1 MELEPPQENLLTT
14 YERAYIIY
22 VIYFQFSE
30 LFCKNVGLVNVESSS
45 GQRHLSAW
53 LGALLNF
60 TATTTWNVF
69 QKPAFSNLAPGME
82 KLCQNFLNHLLT
94 GTGNL
99 MQTMKIL
106 LLKGLA
112 GSASCKSNLKK
123 TTLTAIM
130 TLVTRP
136 VLTEK
141 HLSAMILHIFS
152 VPGLVYHCGPDLCK
166 NLLIKNGIFGQII
179 GKHFF

>member
-1 MELEPPQENLLTT
+1 M
-14 YERAYIIY
+14 
-22 VIYFQFSE
+22 
-30 LFCKNVGLVNVESSS
+30 NVESAN
-45 GQRHLSAW
+45 GQRQLSAW

-60 TATTTWNVF
+60 TAMTTWNVF
-69 QKPAFSNLAPGME
+69 QKPALSSLTPGME
-82 KLCQNFLNHLLT
+82 KLCQTFLSHLLT
-94 GTGNL
+94 GSANL

-130 TLVTRP
+130 SLITRP
-136 VLTEK
+136 SLKEK

-152 VPGLVYHCGPDLCK
+152 VPGLVHHCGPDLCK
-166 NLLIKNGIFGQII
+166 NLIIKNGIFGQMIS
-179 GKHFF
+179 K